1 MSAARGYWPPDQMIE
16 RLAAYANEHGA
27 KALLLTRGRE
37 HVTAGDWD
45 ALQHGWRHAR
55 GRRTS
60 RVAFE
65 PLRHRPCIVK
75 TVSLPAFLQVRGLA
89 TLYPGWEP
97 VNGFEPLTLR
107 LQGAILPS

>member
-1 MSAARGYWPPDQMIE
+1 MIE

-27 KALLLTRGRE
+27 KALLLNRGRE

-55 GRRTS
+55 GGRIS

-65 PLRHRPCIVK
+65 PSA
-75 TVSLPAFLQVRGLA
+75 TVSASSRPSLFLPFCR
-89 TLYPGWEP
+89 
-97 VNGFEPLTLR
+97 
-107 LQGAILPS
+107 